1 MVARVVFMGTPDFA
15 VNILD
20 VLVHSDVNVVGVI
33 SQPDRPVGRKHELKA
48 TPIKGFAL
56 KHNLTVYQPEK
67 VSMLYETLAALD
79 LDLIVTCAYG
89 QFIPDKIL
97 QLPKK
102 GCVNV
107 HASLL
112 PKYRGGAPIHTVLLN
127 GESETGVTLMR
138 TIKKMDAGDM
148 IASVIVPISEDDTVG
163 SLHDKL
169 RVAGADLLAQWLP
182 AILDGSA
189 PQIPQDETQ
198 VSFAPNI
205 TPQQE
210 FISMQRDIRVV
221 YNHVRGLTPWPIG
234 YGIINGKKLKLIAA
248 SMRSD
253 DPQAAP
259 GTVLGYDEGLLIA
272 CLYGI
277 LVVTQCQWEGKG
289 KMSAEEFYR
298 GIGKT
303 LVKEVFE

>member
-1 MVARVVFMGTPDFA
+1 MVPRVVFMGTPDFA
-15 VNILD
+15 VSILET
-20 VLVHSDVNVVGVI
+20 LISCSVNVVGVI
-33 SQPDRPVGRKHELKA
+33 SQPDRPVGRKHEFKPTPVKA
-48 TPIKGFAL
+48 FAIE
-56 KHNLTVYQPEK
+56 HGLTVHQPEK
-67 VSMLYETLAALD
+67 VGTMTEILAELD

-97 QLPKK
+97 QLPKR
-102 GCVNV
+102 GVVNV

-112 PKYRGGAPIHTVLLN
+112 PKYRGGAPIHTVILN
-127 GESETGVTLMR
+127 GETETGVTLMR

-148 IASVIVPISEDDTVG
+148 IAAIKVVIEADDTVG
-163 SLHDKL
+163 TLHDKL
-169 RVAGADLLAQWLP
+169 KVAGANLLKEWLP

-189 PQIPQDETQ
+189 PSIPQDETQ

-205 TPQQE
+205 QPQQE
-210 FISMQRDIRVV
+210 FISMNRDIQTV

-234 YGIINGKKLKLIAA
+234 YGVINGKKLKLISA
-248 SMRSD
+248 SMRRVEVNEE
-253 DPQAAP
+253 P
-259 GTVLGYDEGLLIA
+259 GTVMGFDGGLLIA
-272 CLYGI
+272 CQNGI

-289 KMSAEEFYR
+289 RMSAEEFFR

>member
-1 MVARVVFMGTPDFA
+1 MVPRVVFMGTPDFA
-15 VNILD
+15 VSILET
-20 VLVHSDVNVVGVI
+20 LISCSVNVVGVI
-33 SQPDRPVGRKHELKA
+33 SQPDRPVGRKHEFKPTPVKA
-48 TPIKGFAL
+48 FAIE
-56 KHNLTVYQPEK
+56 HGLTVHQPEK
-67 VSMLYETLAALD
+67 VGTMTEILAELD

-97 QLPKK
+97 QLPKR
-102 GCVNV
+102 GVVNV

-112 PKYRGGAPIHTVLLN
+112 PKYRGGAPIHTVILN
-127 GESETGVTLMR
+127 GETETGVTLMR

-148 IASVIVPISEDDTVG
+148 IAAIKVVIEADDTVG
-163 SLHDKL
+163 TLHDKL
-169 RVAGADLLAQWLP
+169 KVAGANLLKEWLP

-189 PQIPQDETQ
+189 PSIPQDETQ

-205 TPQQE
+205 QPQQE
-210 FISMQRDIRVV
+210 FISMNRDIQTV

-234 YGIINGKKLKLIAA
+234 YGVINGKKLKLISA
-248 SMRSD
+248 SMRRVEIND
-253 DPQAAP
+253 EP
-259 GTVLGYDEGLLIA
+259 GTVLGYDGGLLIA
-272 CLYGI
+272 CQNGI

-289 KMSAEEFYR
+289 RMSAEEFFR